1 MLKKAELVILIISSI
16 VIIIGLGIPIL
27 VIVAYS
33 FPSYYAEEDLK
44 VHSGIDAYM
53 TEYQEKVCVRM
64 TTNYGD
70 SLSIRTA
77 EYTDNWFVNNF
88 NNESTET
95 ILSGDF
101 YRAAWYDDKIFI
113 YMDDLFYMFDIN
125 KYEVPKA
132 DEKPE
137 YEIVEYTVNEMD
149 KLYPDFKEF
158 DWYGWVD

>member
-1 MLKKAELVILIISSI
+1 MLKKSELVILIISSI
-16 VIIIGLGIPIL
+16 IIIIGLGIPIL
-27 VIVAYS
+27 VIVTYS

-44 VHSGIDAYM
+44 LHDSIDSSMY
-53 TEYQEKVCVRM
+53 EYQEKVCVEM

-77 EYTDNWFVNNF
+77 EYTDNWFVNNYGT
-88 NNESTET
+88 ESMEI
-95 ILSGDF
+95 ILSGNF

-113 YMDDLFYMFDIN
+113 HMDDIFYMFDIN
-125 KYEVPKA
+125 EYEVPKD

-137 YEIVEYTVNEMD
+137 YEIVKYTIKEMN
-149 KLYPDFKEF
+149 KLYPDFRNF